1 MVRQEYKCP
10 VCGNL
15 LAKRTNIDHA
25 HVKGWAKMPSE
36 ERKLYVRGILDF
48 FCNKYYMG
56 KAITIQKSKN
66 VTKYLQEFENRKPHA
81 D

>member
-1 MVRQEYKCP
+1 MKIKYPLPKTLEKYGLTKKDYRNIMVRQEYKCP

-48 FCNKYYMG
+48 F
-56 KAITIQKSKN
+56 
-66 VTKYLQEFENRKPHA
+66 
-81 D
+81 